1 MNHSFLPR
9 RVRTWEM
16 SPYRAP
22 YCGKYFA
29 SGVSS
34 QISTLAVLS
43 FNNQRKGAGGIKIK
57 DPSNNS
63 DYYSRLDGNIKFYVL
78 IPGQRSYFLKIQ
90 LITPIITVLS
100 PIYKNLMQFYISVSP
115 PYSVILLC
123 LSMQSTIIH
132 KWLETG

>member
-1 MNHSFLPR
+1 MNHSFLPG

-29 SGVSS
+29 SGGSS

-100 PIYKNLMQFYISVSP
+100 PIYKNLI
-115 PYSVILLC
+115 
-123 LSMQSTIIH
+123 
-132 KWLETG
+132 